1 MFQLALSGIKLRFV
15 FQTQDF
21 LTIQQLQYKKI
32 YIYIYKVKKKVGS
45 GTGYGSI
52 FRFLAGSVSVIHKRI
67 LKRKIEH
74 VLQMKNLS
82 CDVNIAMNWNT
93 VCIVIE
99 CEIDCTNK
107 KFTNNLR
114 GGKFMEGFQ
123 LESLINSLS

>member
-52 FRFLAGSVSVIHKRI
+52 FRFLAGSVSVYIVHKRI
-67 LKRKIEH
+67 LIRKINI

-82 CDVNIAMNWNT
+82 CDVNIAMN
-93 VCIVIE
+93 
-99 CEIDCTNK
+99 
-107 KFTNNLR
+107 
-114 GGKFMEGFQ
+114 
-123 LESLINSLS
+123 